1 MVFAGERCFK
11 LHRIMFMAMGLWPYQ
26 NLFIRRIQSV
36 FYFGIYCGN
45 TFFQIAPF
53 LTTTCDMDCTLKRVS
68 YISICLV
75 YLLHYSCF
83 YFNSEAIKQILEH
96 MQLDWKMFKSCD
108 AAMKILEEYLYE
120 SYLFAIFV
128 HFLIIVVTFVL
139 GTFESRTFILD
150 IIFPRNVSRQRK
162 LEVDLEFF
170 IDKEQYFILYLIH
183 EVAAVSIGS
192 WAVMTLGTL
201 LGTVGKHCCAAYK
214 IASCLIQTTVTAH
227 TLQFPVAQKM
237 HFMHRNIC
245 LSVYIHRRTVEFC
258 KNLLLSFDLWYSLLL
273 LICVLSLSCLM
284 FRLCNALML
293 FNDFYDILVSAIVL
307 YTYIIYMFVGNFLV
321 QSYTDH
327 SIELVE
333 STYNT
338 LWYVA
343 PLPIKKLFLIMQKS
357 IKSHKLVIGG
367 LFVPSMEGFTTLVT
381 TAISYFSVM
390 YAMHS

>member
-214 IASCLIQTTVTAH
+214 IA
-227 TLQFPVAQKM
+227 
-237 HFMHRNIC
+237 R
-245 LSVYIHRRTVEFC
+245 FC